1 MSKKKKKK
9 VKKKAIFS
17 LIIAI
22 LGISCITIGVKSNDL
37 FMKVERKTFYEDI
50 PYPKVEESKL
60 SLIMIGDSLIH
71 GAVYQDAKTSNGYD
85 FKPMYTE
92 VKDIFTSSE
101 LRFYNQESILGGS
114 ELGLSSYPQFNS
126 PYEAGDAYM
135 DMKFNLVS
143 LANNHTL
150 DRGYYSK
157 YKTIT
162 NSRAYWDKQKDVIA
176 TGSFAT
182 QEQKDEVVVKEI
194 NGIKYGLL
202 AYTMETNGLVA
213 PSDKKFY
220 MNVYDKDLVKKDIE
234 KLRDKVDLLMVS
246 MHWGVEYS
254 HTVSSTQKEVAKY
267 LSELG
272 VDVIIGTHPHVVQPI
287 EFIGKTM
294 VVYSLGNFISAQI
307 GVERLTGLVARITV
321 NKTVVDDKVY
331 MELTNPQADLVY
343 TCKAVVCG
351 HFKIYRYDKLT
362 SKILPNSKTY
372 YDKYMK
378 IVRSLDKNIGTIFTK
393 EA

>member
-1 MSKKKKKK
+1 MVKKKKKK
-9 VKKKAIFS
+9 VRKRAIFS
-17 LIIAI
+17 VFISLA
-22 LGISCITIGVKSNDL
+22 GICCIVIGIYSNEL
-37 FMKVERKTFYEDI
+37 FLKEEKKIFYDDI

-71 GAVYQDAKTSNGYD
+71 GAVYQDAKTTNGYD
-85 FKPMYTE
+85 FKPMFSE
-92 VKDIFTSSE
+92 IKDIFESSE

-114 ELGLSSYPQFNS
+114 ELGVSSYPQFNS

-150 DRGYYSK
+150 DRGYYSG
-157 YKTIT
+157 YKTII
-162 NSRAYWDKQKDVIA
+162 NSRAYWDKQEGVIA

-182 QEQKDEVVVKEI
+182 QEQRDEVIVKEI

-220 MNVYDKDLVKKDIE
+220 MNVYDRETVKKDVE

-254 HTVSSTQKEVAKY
+254 HSITNIQKDEAKY
-267 LSELG
+267 LSDLG
-272 VDVIIGTHPHVVQPI
+272 VDVVIGTHPHVVQPI
-287 EFIGKTM
+287 EFIGNTM

-307 GVERLTGLVARITV
+307 GVEKLTGLVARITV
-321 NKTVVDDKVY
+321 NKTVVDDKTY
-331 MELTNPQADLVY
+331 IKLTNPQADLVY
-343 TCKAVVCG
+343 TCKSTVCG
-351 HFKIYRYDKLT
+351 HYKVYRYDKLT
-362 SKILPNSKTY
+362 SNILPNSKLY
-372 YDKYMK
+372 YDKFMN
-378 IVRSLDKNIGTIFTK
+378 IVRSMDNNIGTIFTK

>member
-1 MSKKKKKK
+1 MAKKKKKK
-9 VKKKAIFS
+9 VKKRAIFS
-17 LIIAI
+17 IMFGF
-22 LGISCITIGVKSNDL
+22 LGIGCIVLGICSNNL
-37 FMKVERKTFYEDI
+37 FMKEEKKVFYDDI

-60 SLIMIGDSLIH
+60 SLIMVGDSLIH
-71 GAVYQDAKTSNGYD
+71 GAVYQDAKTSSGYD
-85 FKPMYTE
+85 FKPMFSE
-92 VKDIFTSSE
+92 IKGIFESSE

-150 DRGYYSK
+150 DRGYYSG
-157 YKTIT
+157 YKTIL
-162 NSRAYWDKQKDVIA
+162 NSRAYWDKQDGVIA

-182 QEQKDEVVVKEI
+182 QEQRDEVVVKEI

-213 PSDKKFY
+213 PSNKKFY
-220 MNVYDKDLVKKDIE
+220 MNVYDKDIVKKDIE

-254 HTVSSTQKEVAKY
+254 TSVSSVQKEVAKY
-267 LSELG
+267 LSDLG

-287 EFIGKTM
+287 EFIGNTM
-294 VVYSLGNFISAQI
+294 VVYSLGNFISSQI
-307 GVERLTGLVARITV
+307 GVEKLTGLVARITV
-321 NKTVVDDKVY
+321 NKTVVDGKVY
-331 MELTNPQADLVY
+331 MKLSNPQADLVY
-343 TCKAVVCG
+343 TCKSVVCG

-362 SKILPNSKTY
+362 SNILPNSKLY

-378 IVRSLDKNIGTIFTK
+378 IVRSLDSNIGTIFTK

>member
-1 MSKKKKKK
+1 MAKKKKKK
-9 VKKKAIFS
+9 VKKRAIFS
-17 LIIAI
+17 IMFGF
-22 LGISCITIGVKSNDL
+22 LGIGCIVLGICSNNL
-37 FMKVERKTFYEDI
+37 FMKEEKKVFYDDI

-60 SLIMIGDSLIH
+60 SLIMVGDSLIH
-71 GAVYQDAKTSNGYD
+71 GAVYQDAKTSSGYD
-85 FKPMYTE
+85 FKPMFSE
-92 VKDIFTSSE
+92 IKGIFESSE

-150 DRGYYSK
+150 DRGYYSG
-157 YKTIT
+157 YKTIL
-162 NSRAYWDKQKDVIA
+162 NSRAYWDKQDGVIA

-182 QEQKDEVVVKEI
+182 QEQRDEVVVKEI

-213 PSDKKFY
+213 PSNKKFY
-220 MNVYDKDLVKKDIE
+220 MNVYDKDIVKKDIE

-254 HTVSSTQKEVAKY
+254 TSVSSVQKEVAKY
-267 LSELG
+267 LSDLG

-287 EFIGKTM
+287 EFIGNTM
-294 VVYSLGNFISAQI
+294 VVYSLGNFISSQI
-307 GVERLTGLVARITV
+307 GVEKLTGLVARITV
-321 NKTVVDDKVY
+321 NKTVVDGKVY
-331 MELTNPQADLVY
+331 MKLSNPQADLVY
-343 TCKAVVCG
+343 TCKSVVCG

-362 SKILPNSKTY
+362 SNILPNSKLY

-378 IVRSLDKNIGTIFTK
+378 IVRSLDSNIGTIFTK
-393 EA
+393 EG

>member
-1 MSKKKKKK
+1 MAKKKKKK
-9 VKKKAIFS
+9 VKKRAIFS
-17 LIIAI
+17 IMFGF
-22 LGISCITIGVKSNDL
+22 LGIGCIVLGICSNNL
-37 FMKVERKTFYEDI
+37 FIKEEKKVFYDDI

-60 SLIMIGDSLIH
+60 SLIMVGDSLIH
-71 GAVYQDAKTSNGYD
+71 GAVYQDAKTSSGYD
-85 FKPMYTE
+85 FKPMFSE
-92 VKDIFTSSE
+92 IKGIFESSE

-150 DRGYYSK
+150 DRGYYSG
-157 YKTIT
+157 YKTIL
-162 NSRAYWDKQKDVIA
+162 NSRAYWDKQDGVIA

-182 QEQKDEVVVKEI
+182 QEQRDEVVVKEI

-213 PSDKKFY
+213 PSNKKFY
-220 MNVYDKDLVKKDIE
+220 MNVYDKDIVKKDIE

-254 HTVSSTQKEVAKY
+254 TSVSSVQKEVAKY
-267 LSELG
+267 LSDLG

-287 EFIGKTM
+287 EFIGNTM
-294 VVYSLGNFISAQI
+294 VVYSLGNFISSQI
-307 GVERLTGLVARITV
+307 GVEKLTGLVARITV
-321 NKTVVDDKVY
+321 NKTVVDGKVY
-331 MELTNPQADLVY
+331 MKLSNPQADLVY
-343 TCKAVVCG
+343 TCKSVVCG

-362 SKILPNSKTY
+362 SNILPNSKSY

-378 IVRSLDKNIGTIFTK
+378 IVRSLDSNIGTIFTK